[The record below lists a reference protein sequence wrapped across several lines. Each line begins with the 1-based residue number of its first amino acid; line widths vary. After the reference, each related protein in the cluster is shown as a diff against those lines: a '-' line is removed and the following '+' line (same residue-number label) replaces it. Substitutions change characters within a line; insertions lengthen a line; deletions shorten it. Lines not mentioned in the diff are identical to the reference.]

1 MPAGVKNFVS
11 GRLTMAREARTLRQ
25 KELAERIGRTPAT
38 VSKWESEDY
47 SQAPEPATLGKLAET
62 LSVDPD
68 WFFKP
73 LGASRS
79 PVFEDVVSG
88 KSHSTAAVFYRSLK
102 SELGVLR
109 AKARARLGFVE
120 AIEEVVSEY
129 VDLPAVDVPD
139 LLDGRNVLR
148 MRMDEIEGCADAL
161 RDYWALPEGP
171 VDDLL
176 LLVENAGIVVAEDEI
191 GSLKLDGVSRWS
203 EETGRPYMLLAK
215 DKRVGARRRLDA
227 AHELAH
233 IVLHRGISQDDLEEH
248 FDLIEDQAMVFAG
261 ALLMPSREFGNDVY
275 SLSLDALLQI
285 KAKWKV
291 SVGAM
296 IKRLSSLD
304 TISSEH
310 ERRLWQYYSY
320 RRWRGNEPLDDV
332 LPVEGAQ
339 NLRTSIE
346 TIVEGDAATLGEL
359 RKEIGLSAA
368 DICGLADLP
377 GDYFEPHAPN
387 VVRLQPQRRQLE
399 VSAEETTETGTV
411 ITYLGKKAPERR

>member
-1 MPAGVKNFVS
+1 MPAGVKNFVP
-11 GRLTMAREARTLRQ
+11 GRLTMAREARAMRR
-25 KELAERIGRTPAT
+25 KELAERIGRTPPT

-47 SQAPEPATLGKLAET
+47 SQTPEPATLGKLAET
-62 LSVDPD
+62 LAVEPD

-73 LGASRS
+73 FGASRS
-79 PVFEDVVSG
+79 LVLDNFGSG
-88 KSHSTAAVFYRSLK
+88 KSHSMAAVFYRSLK

-109 AKARARLGFVE
+109 AKAKARLGFVE
-120 AIEEVVSEY
+120 AIEEVVSNY

-161 RDYWALPEGP
+161 RDHWAMPEGP

-176 LLVENAGIVVAEDEI
+176 LLIENAGVIAAEDEI

-233 IVLHRGISQDDLEEH
+233 VVLHRGVSQDDLEKH
-248 FDLIEDQAMVFAG
+248 FDLIEDQAMTFAG
-261 ALLMPSREFGNDVY
+261 ALLMPSREFGDDVY

-285 KAKWKV
+285 KTKWKV

-296 IKRLSSLD
+296 IKRLSSLG
-304 TISSEH
+304 TISSEN

-332 LPVEGAQ
+332 LPVEGPQ

-346 TIVEGDAATLGEL
+346 TIVEGDAATPSEL
-359 RKEIGLSAA
+359 RKDIGLSAA

-377 GDYFEPHAPN
+377 GDYFEPRAPM
-387 VVRLQPQRRQLE
+387 VMRLQPQRRQLE

-411 ITYLGKKAPERR
+411 ITYLGQKASER

>member
-1 MPAGVKNFVS
+1 MPAGVKNFVP
-11 GRLTMAREARTLRQ
+11 GRLTMAREARALLR
-25 KELAERIGRTPAT
+25 KELAERVGKTPAT
-38 VSKWESEDY
+38 VSKWESKDY
-47 SQAPEPATLGKLAET
+47 SQTPEPATLSKIAET
-62 LSVDPD
+62 LAVDPD

-73 LGASRS
+73 IGSTKGYITLATG
-79 PVFEDVVSG
+79 SG
-88 KSHSTAAVFYRSLK
+88 KTHTATVFYRSLK

-120 AIEEVVSEY
+120 AIEEAVSEY
-129 VDLPAVDVPD
+129 VDLPAVDIPI
-139 LLDGRNVLR
+139 LLTGRDVLR
-148 MRMDEIEGCADAL
+148 MRMEEIEGCADAL
-161 RDYWALPEGP
+161 RDHWALPEGP
-171 VDDLL
+171 IDDLL
-176 LLVENAGIVVAEDEI
+176 LSIENAGVVVAEDEI

-203 EETGRPYMLLAK
+203 EATERPYMLLAK
-215 DKRVGARRRLDA
+215 DKRVGVRRRLDA

-233 IVLHRGISQDDLEEH
+233 IVLHKHVSQDDLAEH

-261 ALLMPSREFGNDVY
+261 ALLMPAREFGDDVY

-296 IKRLSSLD
+296 IKRLSSLG

-320 RRWRGNEPLDDV
+320 RRWRGNEPLDNV

-339 NLRTSIE
+339 NLRASIE
-346 TIVEGDAATLGEL
+346 TIVEGDAATPNEL

-368 DICGLADLP
+368 DICGLVDLP
-377 GDYFEPHAPN
+377 EDYFEPRAPN
-387 VVRLQPQRRQLE
+387 VVRLKPQRRQLE
-399 VSAEETTETGTV
+399 VSTEEITETGTV
-411 ITYLGKKAPERR
+411 ITFLGQKTSDA